1 MLSHPPFDVYKDE
14 FTALLKQVEQ
24 KLKAEDDASDL
35 IKKCGKLVSRMGV
48 EAKRA
53 TSRDGDGDEALKTM
67 LLQITKGYKFQLKAF
82 KSKNDRLVAAAAAAV
97 AEGKGDISLSGEG
110 AGDDNN
116 RKVNETS
123 PTSIHK
129 HIRNSISKSIKNG
142 DEASPKENSNNTTKP
157 RISMSM
163 STLPLESSVNEAV
176 SRIHDSKQLLRTDSE
191 LKRQRALE
199 RSNARLAAAAAVAE
213 GQIMEEGGVPSDTRQ
228 ANHEGK
234 SNRDDNDA
242 PAALP
247 PQGRVRE
254 MATRAR
260 GLLSSMWRQ

>member
-1 MLSHPPFDVYKDE
+1 MLSHPPFDEYKDE
-14 FTALLKQVEQ
+14 FTALLKQAEQ
-24 KLKAEDDASDL
+24 QLKAEDDASDL

-82 KSKNDRLVAAAAAAV
+82 KSKNDRLVAAAAAEGKDGSILS
-97 AEGKGDISLSGEG
+97 AEGG
-110 AGDDNN
+110 GDDNK
-116 RKVNETS
+116 KVNETS
-123 PTSIHK
+123 LTSIHK
-129 HIRNSISKSIKNG
+129 TIRSSSSKSIKNVG
-142 DEASPKENSNNTTKP
+142 KGSPKENSYINTKP
-157 RISMSM
+157 RISLSM
-163 STLPLESSVNEAV
+163 STLALDSSVNEAV
-176 SRIHDSKQLLRTDSE
+176 SRLHDSKKLLRTDGE

-199 RSNARLAAAAAVAE
+199 RSNAKLATAAADAQ
-213 GQIMEEGGVPSDTRQ
+213 GQIIEEGVVPSDIRK
-228 ANHEGK
+228 ANHEEQ
-234 SNRDDNDA
+234 SNRDHNDT